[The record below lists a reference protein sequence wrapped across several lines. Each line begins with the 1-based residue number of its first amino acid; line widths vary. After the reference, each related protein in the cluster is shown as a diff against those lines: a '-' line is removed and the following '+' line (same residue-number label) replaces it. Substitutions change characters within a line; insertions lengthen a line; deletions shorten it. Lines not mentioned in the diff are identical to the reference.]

1 MAAASLS
8 GSRSADSMASH
19 RSGFH
24 SSRQRYA
31 PILTEASISLPVA
44 PGFYIVTI
52 GKETFKIMVT
62 K

>member
-1 MAAASLS
+1 
-8 GSRSADSMASH
+8 
-19 RSGFH
+19 
-24 SSRQRYA
+24 
-31 PILTEASISLPVA
+31 LTQSSISLPVA